1 MQYNNTSLKN
11 GIIQAIEEM
20 TDLGSTY
27 ISSDTDRLRE
37 FTNRVNRVS
46 NKIWHIIHT
55 STGNWSYDDGGY
67 TDLPTA
73 TTDLVSGQSNYAL
86 PSDALTVKRIE
97 LKDKNDNWIR
107 LNPIIEKNIPGAIEE
122 FHDVDGDPV
131 YYSLKNGVITLYPA
145 TNYNQSNS
153 LKVYYER
160 ASVEFEYD
168 DTTATPGFAS
178 PYHDMLPIGASI
190 EWYKVKQPQSP
201 TLPILLQDYARL
213 EMTLKE
219 FYGRRFKDYV
229 PRISRKQERFK

>member
-27 ISSDTDRLRE
+27 ISGNTDRLRE

-107 LNPIIEKNIPGAIEE
+107 LNPITEENIPGAIEE

-160 ASVEFEYD
+160 ASVEFSYD

-213 EMTLKE
+213 ELTLKE

-229 PRISRKQERFK
+229 PKISRRKERFK